1 MGSLSF
7 QNDMEPDNKPISL
20 SFVEIKKSL
29 DPACSY
35 MIFETAL
42 GSREGGGFR
51 EIIDVLSR
59 LKKGVLKQEVHHDE
73 SRGCLLLVVKLD
85 SNQTDKIIQKFLEFR
100 LPEDITFYV
109 YGTRLKE

>member
-1 MGSLSF
+1 MASLPS
-7 QNDMEPDNKPISL
+7 QSNMNPDNKPISL

-35 MIFETAL
+35 MIFETAV
-42 GSREGGGFR
+42 GSREGGEFR

-85 SNQTDKIIQKFLEFR
+85 SNQTDKIIQKFLNFR
-100 LPEDITFYV
+100 LPEDIIFYV

>member
-1 MGSLSF
+1 M
-7 QNDMEPDNKPISL
+7 NPDNKPISL

-35 MIFETAL
+35 MIFETAV
-42 GSREGGGFR
+42 GSRESGEFR

-73 SRGCLLLVVKLD
+73 SRGYHLLCLWHSPQGV
-85 SNQTDKIIQKFLEFR
+85 R
-100 LPEDITFYV
+100 LPKGECSKFK
-109 YGTRLKE
+109 GRLGKDAIDNGESWQ

>member
-1 MGSLSF
+1 M
-7 QNDMEPDNKPISL
+7 NPDNKPISL

-35 MIFETAL
+35 MIFETAV
-42 GSREGGGFR
+42 GSRGGGEFR

-59 LKKGVLKQEVHHDE
+59 LKKGVLKREVHHDE

-85 SNQTDKIIQKFLEFR
+85 TNQTDKIIQKFLNFR